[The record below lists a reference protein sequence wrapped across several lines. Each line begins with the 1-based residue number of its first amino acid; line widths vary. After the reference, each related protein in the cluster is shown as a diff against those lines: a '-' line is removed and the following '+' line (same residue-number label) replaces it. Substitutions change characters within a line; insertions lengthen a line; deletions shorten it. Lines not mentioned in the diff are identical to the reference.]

1 MTTIDTDAAAGGLRA
16 RLTGSAKEAWG
27 DFTRGAKAFPGSVR
41 TAVRDPRSMVEG
53 AAVTPIAVLFGH
65 TFLDAFDRGGFN
77 IILPDVQK
85 AFDLD
90 LAGITGLASVSIVA
104 GILLSL
110 PVSLRSDRG
119 GHRTLYLAL
128 GAFVAAFF
136 SLTAGI
142 AATIGLFGVSR
153 AGFGFG
159 LIVNDPVQQSLLSD
173 YTPVHSRPSVFA
185 GRQIADNLGGLMGP
199 LAFGL
204 LSWALGWRAPLILVA
219 VMAVTVGVLS
229 LRLREPS
236 KGGMER
242 VAMGATGADIDAEE
256 EPAGFRE
263 AYRILKVIPT
273 VRTMWFSLPFLFG
286 GVLGLLIMIPLFLEE
301 VYGLDAAQRGLLT
314 AFQGAF
320 GIFGLFLGTA
330 LTKRYLFSEAPQRMF
345 RLMAGIAVAIAVGL
359 CFIAAVESLALVIVG
374 GTFLTMLF
382 SLVLPGFGTLFS
394 IIMPA
399 KARTVGF
406 AITRLWVLPG
416 LLMLP
421 IVGAIGDAHGLRWG
435 MVASLPVFVVGS
447 LIIGAGGSTF
457 RADMAAA
464 HEASMAAIRER
475 DERARAE
482 RETAEQP

>member
-1 MTTIDTDAAAGGLRA
+1 MGDAAVANGLGT
-16 RLTGSAKEAWG
+16 RLAGSAKEAWG
-27 DFTRGAKAFPGSVR
+27 DFSRGARAFPGSVR

-53 AAVTPIAVLFGH
+53 AAVTPIVVLFGH

-90 LAGITGLASVSIVA
+90 LAGITGLASVSIIT
-104 GILLSL
+104 GIVLSL
-110 PVSLRSDRG
+110 PISLRSDRS

-136 SLTAGI
+136 SLTAGV

-173 YTPVHSRPSVFA
+173 YAPVRSRPSVFA

-199 LAFGL
+199 LVFGL
-204 LSWALGWRAPLILVA
+204 LTWAIGWRAPLILVA
-219 VMAVTVGVLS
+219 VMAVVIAVLS

-242 VAMGATGADIDAEE
+242 LAMGATGADLDAED

-286 GVLGLLIMIPLFLEE
+286 GVLGLLILIPLFLEE
-301 VYGLDAAQRGLLT
+301 VYGLDAAERGLLT

-330 LTKRYLFSEAPQRMF
+330 LTKRYLFSDAPQRMF
-345 RLMAGIAVAIAVGL
+345 RLVAGIALAIAVGL
-359 CFIAAVESLALVIVG
+359 CFIAAVDNLVLMIVG
-374 GTFLTMLF
+374 GTVLTMLF

-394 IIMPA
+394 IIYPPN
-399 KARTVGF
+399 ARTVGF

-416 LLMLP
+416 LIMLP
-421 IVGAIGDAHGLRWG
+421 IVGAIGDAHGFRWG
-435 MVASLPVFVVGS
+435 MLASLPVFLVGAF
-447 LIIGAGGSTF
+447 IIGSGGQSF
-457 RADMAAA
+457 QADMAAA

-475 DERARAE
+475 NAAARDAE
-482 RETAEQP
+482 PADAEQP